1 MAHDTQEP
9 WPGWSRL
16 SSHDV
21 HRGAHLTLHHD
32 RVLQPDG
39 TEGTYDRVTVAD
51 GARTVAVDA
60 RGRVALVEDACYPL
74 GRRLLHVPGGAI
86 TEGECPREAARRECE
101 EETGRCPGT
110 LHPLTVYH
118 PLPSRTSAVTHLYL
132 GTDLRPGTGLRRDAT
147 EAGMTVRWIPLDDAV
162 AAVRAG
168 RITEAGSVIGL
179 LLAASALAGQG
190 RPAPR

>member
-1 MAHDTQEP
+1 MAHDIQESLR
-9 WPGWSRL
+9 GWSRL
-16 SSHDV
+16 SSHVV
-21 HRGAHLTLHHD
+21 HQGGHLTLHHD

-86 TEGECPREAARRECE
+86 AEGECPGEAARRECE
-101 EETGRCPGT
+101 EETGLRPGT
-110 LHPLTVYH
+110 LRPLTAYH
-118 PLPSRTSAVTHLYL
+118 PLPTRTSAVTHLYL
-132 GTDLRPGTGLRRDAT
+132 GTDLRPGAGPHRDPT

-168 RITEAGSVIGL
+168 EITEAGSAIGL
-179 LLAASALAGQG
+179 LLAVSALARQE
-190 RPAPR
+190 